1 MIHTKANRRPKRGA
15 PLRNWGLL
23 VFASLFALLSAPLSA
38 SGVPRLFV
46 FANADMRAH
55 TLEKDLED
63 LLPGVDVTVFSR
75 IREFEVAMQERPEG
89 ALARR
94 VVLESLG
101 LQPALQGH
109 DGGKS
114 TERFVLVAANRQA
127 SVSEL
132 QGKTLGAVDILGRKN
147 MDDFVSNVLGASAPK
162 LKYVT
167 HERDLLALLQFEAAA
182 AVMTSEK
189 WAELFRSKSEMK
201 LTTSALPNE
210 VSLVAVAFSS
220 PSARSALEGKL
231 VAAAPR
237 LKDKLGVTQWR

>member
-1 MIHTKANRRPKRGA
+1 
-15 PLRNWGLL
+15 
-23 VFASLFALLSAPLSA
+23 
-38 SGVPRLFV
+38 VPRLFV

-55 TLEKDLED
+55 TLEKDLET

-101 LQPALQGH
+101 LRPELQGN

-127 SVSEL
+127 TVAEL

-147 MDDFVSNVLGASAPK
+147 MDDFVSNVLGASTPK

-182 AVMTSEK
+182 AVLTSEK

-201 LTTSALPNE
+201 LMTTALPNE
-210 VSLVAVAFSS
+210 VPLVAVAFSS
-220 PSARSALEGKL
+220 PSARAALEGKL
-231 VAAAPR
+231 GAAAPR

>member
-101 LQPALQGH
+101 LQPALQG
-109 DGGKS
+109 
-114 TERFVLVAANRQA
+114 
-127 SVSEL
+127 
-132 QGKTLGAVDILGRKN
+132 
-147 MDDFVSNVLGASAPK
+147 
-162 LKYVT
+162 
-167 HERDLLALLQFEAAA
+167 
-182 AVMTSEK
+182 
-189 WAELFRSKSEMK
+189 
-201 LTTSALPNE
+201 
-210 VSLVAVAFSS
+210 
-220 PSARSALEGKL
+220 
-231 VAAAPR
+231 
-237 LKDKLGVTQWR
+237 